1 MYTQAHVRMLCK
13 VASSLADMEYDY
25 MYKEAS
31 NDKGAGR
38 FGKKRKK
45 ELKKRNKKSPEYG
58 LVHQPNTKP
67 TAPDAIDPEY
77 VGTKVPPRRPKMRTG
92 ETIDVTP
99 ERLRL
104 PGGKASWLR
113 GLGRLGRKGK
123 MIAAGIGGLTALGGG
138 TAAAISAFGSDGN
151 TPVPQEQP
159 PATPAEKPTTPDKP
173 QRNPTYDMY
182 SDIGTGAGAIMGGVA
197 GHEISRA
204 LGGNTATNIIVGLL
218 SSAGTAYGARKGTQY
233 LMDKG
238 YLS

>member
-13 VASSLADMEYDY
+13 VSSSLADMEYDY

-45 ELKKRNKKSPEYG
+45 ELKKRHKKSPEYG

-67 TAPDAIDPEY
+67 VTTPPKQTSNYADDMADAAP
-77 VGTKVPPRRPKMRTG
+77 K
-92 ETIDVTP
+92 
-99 ERLRL
+99 RLRL
-104 PGGKASWLR
+104 PGGKASWFR
-113 GLGRLGRKGK
+113 RLGRKGK
-123 MIAAGIGGLTALGGG
+123 MIAAGIGGITALGGG
-138 TAAAISAFGSDGN
+138 AAAAISAFGGEGQ
-151 TPVPQEQP
+151 TPAPQDQP
-159 PATPAEKPTTPDKP
+159 PAAPAEKPTTPDKP
-173 QRNPTYDMY
+173 QRNPNYDLY
-182 SDIGTGAGAIMGGVA
+182 SDIGTGAGAVMGGVA

-218 SSAGTAYGARKGTQY
+218 SGAGTAYGARKGTQY